1 MYIYI
6 IAAVLAVFATILTI
20 LFFINDKQK
29 SAKISE
35 LDNEKWDA
43 MLAYTKSKSRYAA
56 KIDHLNEILP
66 KLEKLQRQSLKER
79 IQKEREKI
87 IKDFAN
93 KVKQQIREVFFI
105 QKEEILNWDNLIYET
120 QKEYLKKM
128 KERKTYTKHI
138 NYTEIIN
145 MCLMC
150 DAKKCKGECAKIK
163 EATKEF
169 FQNRPKT
176 KKRSMENEKSRNK
189 RNLV

>member
-6 IAAVLAVFATILTI
+6 IAAVLAVFATILII

-29 SAKISE
+29 SAKIAKLE
-35 LDNEKWDA
+35 NEKWDA
-43 MLAYTKSKSRYAA
+43 MLAYTKIKSRYAA

-105 QKEEILNWDNLIYET
+105 QKEEILNWDNLINEN

-145 MCLMC
+145 MCLTC
-150 DAKKCKGECAKIK
+150 DAKKCNGECAKIK

-169 FQNRPKT
+169 FKNRPKT
-176 KKRSMENEKSRNK
+176 KKGVKK
-189 RNLV
+189 Q

>member
-20 LFFINDKQK
+20 LYFINDKQK
-29 SAKISE
+29 SVKIAE

-56 KIDHLNEILP
+56 KIDQLNELLP
-66 KLEKLQRQSLKER
+66 KLEKLQRQSFKER
-79 IQKEREKI
+79 IQKEREKS

-93 KVKQQIREVFFI
+93 KIKKQIREVFFI
-105 QKEEILNWDNLIYET
+105 QKDEILNWDTLINEN

-128 KERKTYTKHI
+128 KERKIYTKHI

-145 MCLMC
+145 MCLTC
-150 DAKKCKGECAKIK
+150 DAKKCNGECAKIK

-169 FQNRPKT
+169 FKNRPKT
-176 KKRSMENEKSRNK
+176 KKELKSNE
-189 RNLV
+189 

>member
-56 KIDHLNEILP
+56 KIDHLNELLP
-66 KLEKLQRQSLKER
+66 KLEKLQKQSFKER
-79 IQKEREKI
+79 IQNEKAKS

-93 KVKQQIREVFFI
+93 KIKKQIREVFFI
-105 QKEEILNWDNLIYET
+105 QKDEILNWDILINEN
-120 QKEYLKKM
+120 QKEYFKEM
-128 KERKTYTKHI
+128 KERKIYTKRI
-138 NYTEIIN
+138 NYTDIIN
-145 MCLMC
+145 MCLNC
-150 DAKKCKGECAKIK
+150 DAKKCNGECAKIK

-169 FQNRPKT
+169 FKNRPKI
-176 KKRSMENEKSRNK
+176 KKGR
-189 RNLV
+189 